1 AGRKAAVRRRAVL
14 LEPALRR
21 SDQLRGPR
29 RGMGRHQH
37 RRRHRPARLCRAL
50 PPQRPPARR
59 GVHLS
64 RRGKPPGR
72 GGDGACARVNAI
84 DDTEDE
90 RMPSAMT
97 TPLAIDVVS
106 DIVCPWCFIGKR
118 KLEHALTELQGKE
131 PTLDVRT
138 RWHPFELNPDPPAE
152 GIARASYVERKF
164 GGAERASHAYR
175 RVQGAGEAAGIALR
189 LDRIEQQT
197 HTFDGHRLIAWAQKQ
212 GDATPLVERLFQA
225 FFLEGRRI
233 GERGEL
239 ARLAAECGWPE

>member
-1 AGRKAAVRRRAVL
+1 
-14 LEPALRR
+14 
-21 SDQLRGPR
+21 
-29 RGMGRHQH
+29 
-37 RRRHRPARLCRAL
+37 
-50 PPQRPPARR
+50 
-59 GVHLS
+59 
-64 RRGKPPGR
+64 
-72 GGDGACARVNAI
+72 
-84 DDTEDE
+84 
-90 RMPSAMT
+90 MPSAMT

-138 RWHPFELNPDPPAE
+138 RWHPFELNPDLPAE

-189 LDRIEQQT
+189 LDRIEQQPN
-197 HTFDGHRLIAWAQKQ
+197 TFDGHRLIAWAQKQ

-239 ARLAAECGWPE
+239 ARLAAECGWPEHDALAMLESDALRQEVGSESREALDVGIRGVPFFIFDGKIAVSGAQDPAALLEAISAARQPS